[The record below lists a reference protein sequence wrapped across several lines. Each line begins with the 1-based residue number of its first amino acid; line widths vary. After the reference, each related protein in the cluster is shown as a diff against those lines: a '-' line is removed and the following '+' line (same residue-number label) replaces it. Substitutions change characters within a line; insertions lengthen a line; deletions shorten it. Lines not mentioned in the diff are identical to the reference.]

1 MTLAARRAG
10 IVLTTSF
17 VFLGAA
23 LMFGVEPLIGRLLLR
38 YFGSAAHVWLASM
51 VLFQGL
57 LLVGYTWAHLVAPRI
72 GAWHLLFLAL
82 PIIVLPLDLIAEP
95 SPDAPL
101 FAIVVAVLRAVGLPF
116 LAMSTV
122 SVVAQWW
129 WSRSEL
135 GRTTQ
140 PYSLYAASN
149 AGSLIALLGYPL
161 VVEPL
166 LGLTAQRWL
175 WSIGYLALLA
185 VGAACWIALKPARS
199 GPARQEPSADEGAPP
214 SWSDRMWWLVL
225 SALPSGFLLAT
236 TNVIAGE
243 VGSFPLVWVVPLA
256 LYLGSFMIVFR
267 NGGGVPRWISASW
280 PELFGAAL
288 VTYMFGVANLF
299 LVGLHALVLL
309 LVAVLFHGELYER
322 RPSASRLTSFYLWM
336 SLGGFLG
343 GMVVTFGAPYAFS
356 GNWEYPILLL
366 LILARTIVLRGTA
379 VLESV
384 KAAPLWLF
392 GARLSVVLGALAV
405 SGVGTWF
412 FTQLA
417 WNDLEQHRS
426 FYGIFRVRDIEN
438 RTAGVTIRNILHGA
452 TLHGSQILDPQ
463 RRMEPTSYYHETQ
476 CIADAFAIVPS
487 PRRIGI
493 VGLGAGALA
502 GYSRPGDSVDF
513 FEIVPQN
520 ERIARKWFTWL
531 DESAGKPRVFVG
543 DGRLLLANT
552 TETYDYLQMDAFS
565 GDGIPVHLLNVEA
578 LRVYND
584 RLAPQGILVLHIT
597 NRYYDLRAVLKAT
610 AAVDGWSGVFD
621 GPREVIDP
629 LSSPAMCVVLARD
642 PGTLQGLRDRGW
654 RSFGPTDGL
663 PDVRPWTDDY
673 VNMFGALFR
682 GRPQPVPN
690 RSRTPTT
697 DGETNP

>member
-1 MTLAARRAG
+1 
-10 IVLTTSF
+10 
-17 VFLGAA
+17 
-23 LMFGVEPLIGRLLLR
+23 
-38 YFGSAAHVWLASM
+38 
-51 VLFQGL
+51 
-57 LLVGYTWAHLVAPRI
+57 
-72 GAWHLLFLAL
+72 LAL

-392 GARLSVVLGALAV
+392 GHEQGSKPTVLLQLRELRRPLWFIEDRRPTLETVRAT
-405 SGVGTWF
+405 SG
-412 FTQLA
+412 
-417 WNDLEQHRS
+417 LEQVRCFLAAWGYLKPEDRS
-426 FYGIFRVRDIEN
+426 
-438 RTAGVTIRNILHGA
+438 
-452 TLHGSQILDPQ
+452 
-463 RRMEPTSYYHETQ
+463 
-476 CIADAFAIVPS
+476 
-487 PRRIGI
+487 
-493 VGLGAGALA
+493 
-502 GYSRPGDSVDF
+502 
-513 FEIVPQN
+513 
-520 ERIARKWFTWL
+520 
-531 DESAGKPRVFVG
+531 
-543 DGRLLLANT
+543 
-552 TETYDYLQMDAFS
+552 
-565 GDGIPVHLLNVEA
+565 
-578 LRVYND
+578 
-584 RLAPQGILVLHIT
+584 
-597 NRYYDLRAVLKAT
+597 
-610 AAVDGWSGVFD
+610 
-621 GPREVIDP
+621 
-629 LSSPAMCVVLARD
+629 
-642 PGTLQGLRDRGW
+642 
-654 RSFGPTDGL
+654 GL
-663 PDVRPWTDDY
+663 PDGITLLEP
-673 VNMFGALFR
+673 GAFQAPLAIW
-682 GRPQPVPN
+682 P
-690 RSRTPTT
+690 
-697 DGETNP
+697 